1 MVNTERKKSN
11 VKNSKRFG
19 KKDISRVERPFLHGA
34 VPDQQERKNCWRYRI
49 LATSVRNT
57 STQRMAMMKKLFNSV
72 FDYLCAIGDTLY
84 EYRQLDRRHYY

>member
-19 KKDISRVERPFLHGA
+19 KKDISRVKCPFLHGA
-34 VPDQQERKNCWRYRI
+34 VPDQQKYKNCWRYRT